1 MGLDQYAALKSAGE
15 DAAPKFIWRKH
26 SKLQVFMENLFA
38 AKTGQGADELNC
50 QEMALTLD
58 DLSTLERLIANVDLP
73 QCDGGFFYGHQVQDE
88 VAAEYADQDAEFC
101 AWAQAQI
108 GAGET
113 VIYSCWW

>member
-1 MGLDQYAALKSAGE
+1 MGLDQCAALKSAGE
-15 DAAPKFIWRKH
+15 DATPKFIWRKH

-38 AKTGQGADELNC
+38 AKTGLGAHELNC
-50 QEMALTLD
+50 QEMTLTLD

-73 QCDGGFFYGHQVQDE
+73 HCDGGFFYGHQFQDE
-88 VAAEYADQDAEFC
+88 AAAEYADQDAAFC